1 MVKRYEPRCSGKM
14 GCAGKGSIVAVNR
27 TFGGGTA
34 TQKTHNNMQKIRPD
48 LSRATANAMLGV
60 GVNPYRI
67 SPNDKRQPRQTMRDK
82 FFQPMN
88 QQVQGDRLF
97 TSKNEIR
104 EVKDVN
110 HQPLA
115 HEQPVQGIPLQAIPA
130 RDPFAQLLDAQLPD
144 ADVFFGASASPNA
157 LVQDLIET
165 HIKEENRTPK
175 GKQRGGRLQPRGLLF
190 SPTHVEPQGT
200 KVRGLVEKYSH
211 GAGAGRDDNES
222 TRKSRSVFSP
232 SFEVQLRGEGS
243 RIVFP
248 TPSAETERD
257 RERRLRD
264 KERGLQSEKKF

>member
-14 GCAGKGSIVAVNR
+14 GCAGKGSIATVNR

-115 HEQPVQGIPLQAIPA
+115 HEQPVQGIPLQA
-130 RDPFAQLLDAQLPD
+130 RDPFAQLALD

-175 GKQRGGRLQPRGLLF
+175 GTQRGGRLQPRSLF
-190 SPTHVEPQGT
+190 SPNHVEPQGT
-200 KVRGLVEKYSH
+200 RVRGLRQKYSH
-211 GAGAGRDDNES
+211 GAGAGREDNES

-232 SFEVQLRGEGS
+232 SFVQQM
-243 RIVFP
+243 
-248 TPSAETERD
+248 ERD
-257 RERRLRD
+257 NRERERRLRD

>member
-14 GCAGKGSIVAVNR
+14 GCAGKGSIATVNR

-34 TQKTHNNMQKIRPD
+34 TQKTHNNRQKIRPD

-115 HEQPVQGIPLQAIPA
+115 HEQPVQGIPLQA
-130 RDPFAQLLDAQLPD
+130 RDPFAQLLDNVVD
-144 ADVFFGASASPNA
+144 TDVFFGASASPNA

-175 GKQRGGRLQPRGLLF
+175 GTQRGGRLQPRSLF
-190 SPTHVEPQGT
+190 SPNHVEPQGT
-200 KVRGLVEKYSH
+200 RVRGLRQKYSH
-211 GAGAGRDDNES
+211 GAGAGREDNES

-232 SFEVQLRGEGS
+232 SFVQQM
-243 RIVFP
+243 
-248 TPSAETERD
+248 ERD
-257 RERRLRD
+257 NRERERRLRD
-264 KERGLQSEKKF
+264 KERGLQSERKF

>member
-14 GCAGKGSIVAVNR
+14 GCAGKGSIATVNR

-130 RDPFAQLLDAQLPD
+130 RDPFAQLLDNVVD
-144 ADVFFGASASPNA
+144 ADVFFGKSASPNA

-175 GKQRGGRLQPRGLLF
+175 GTQRGGRLQPRGLLF
-190 SPTHVEPQGT
+190 SPNHVEPQGT
-200 KVRGLVEKYSH
+200 RVRGLRQKYSH
-211 GAGAGRDDNES
+211 GAGAGREDNES

-232 SFEVQLRGEGS
+232 SFVQQM
-243 RIVFP
+243 
-248 TPSAETERD
+248 ERD
-257 RERRLRD
+257 NRERERRLRD

>member
-130 RDPFAQLLDAQLPD
+130 RDPFAQLLDA
-144 ADVFFGASASPNA
+144 DVFFGASASPNA